1 MSSSTFTRYQCDWC
15 RAELEITHPASSVTF
30 AAERPSEWAHAQFE
44 DEPYDL
50 CAFCAE
56 ALRALAA
63 SRGAPVPVGHAV
75 ENGYAN
81 GS

>member
-15 RAELEITHPASSVTF
+15 HAELEITHPVSSVTF
-30 AAERPSEWAHAQFE
+30 VERPREWARAQFE

-50 CAFCAE
+50 CAYCAE

-63 SRGAPVPVGHAV
+63 SRGAPVPVGRAI
-75 ENGYAN
+75 ESEYA
-81 GS
+81 SS